1 VAKITFD
8 KKLVILLHD
17 RDRLYDAMLSKK
29 YAEGPNFA
37 ILSSYDIKKC
47 LNAIYDEAY
56 NAFGNIIEKHGAY
69 ISSRSLNKILKY
81 ISLLRESFENK
92 LNDDIS
98 AGTIILNEDWE
109 AIEKELTLF
118 DKKTCELMEN
128 IQNAIAREKKKEAWN
143 NRIPTMA
150 NIVLTIIN
158 IILTALGI
166 CIQFLIKNNY

>member
-1 VAKITFD
+1 
-8 KKLVILLHD
+8 
-17 RDRLYDAMLSKK
+17 M
-29 YAEGPNFA
+29 
-37 ILSSYDIKKC
+37 
-47 LNAIYDEAY
+47 
-56 NAFGNIIEKHGAY
+56 
-69 ISSRSLNKILKY
+69 
-81 ISLLRESFENK
+81 RESFENK

-166 CIQFLIKNNY
+166 CVQFLIKDR